1 MNLTVGNWIEIVGT
15 PVSSTTTNKAGLNV
29 LLVSQ
34 DVINNTSLVRVIP
47 WIMKTGGSGSW
58 NYDTSTMKL
67 NVGDKNTTTQIKYD
81 LQGQTNNNKLY
92 LKNSYPFY
100 KYSGTDGYL
109 SESGTYTYDFTIKHD
124 DEGKALKIPIYAFIP
139 LDNGSSSARN
149 HVVDTTLNLP
159 TIPRKSSCVWN
170 LSYIGDPMYITI
182 TKATTS
188 YTSSLKIVW
197 ETESSSTVG
206 EVIKTKTSNT
216 SITYNIT
223 SDVLKNLLKSN
234 PTSHQ
239 VTATLTLDTY
249 SSDTLI
255 GTNEYK
261 FTVPIK
267 QINPDVSVAVVDTNQ
282 ATIALTGS
290 SSKIVR
296 YISKPKV
303 TITATPKQEATI
315 KTYNCTWDNNI
326 SNTKETT
333 LSNISTKTFTVSATD
348 TRDFSTSKSITLS
361 NFIEYIKINYTKF
374 DLGRPEST
382 SNTINLNIAGVW
394 FNQSFGSKSNA
405 LSLKYRYKESGGTF
419 SSYVSLSPTKT
430 NNNFSLSTTLGTSF
444 SFEKAYQFE
453 FVINDSLMSIT
464 TVVDISKGTPI
475 IRISETKVKIGGEIS
490 ATKFNGYTLN
500 SACSKGIKTLS
511 SKGHSGWAGQTDG
524 DSYLITKSFMAYWNG
539 RFNDGGSN
547 LTYCHQGEIQAK
559 PKTLYDNSSG
569 TTGTVTLS
577 DSASNYKYLEIHYC
591 DVNKT
596 VYNSCKIYSPNGKN
610 ALLTISWVYN
620 TETGGTQT
628 MTKHIKI
635 SSKEISNVSYSNF
648 NVEPSGVWA
657 GIWNTIAIVQVVGYK

>member
-81 LQGQTNNNKLY
+81 LQGQPNNNKLY

-100 KYSGTDGYL
+100 TYSGTDGYL

-223 SDVLKNLLKSN
+223 SDVLKNLLK
-234 PTSHQ
+234 
-239 VTATLTLDTY
+239 LDTY

-361 NFIEYIKINYTKF
+361 NFIE
-374 DLGRPEST
+374 P
-382 SNTINLNIAGVW
+382 
-394 FNQSFGSKSNA
+394 FNFFNEMLPNCSLEN
-405 LSLKYRYKESGGTF
+405 LSL
-419 SSYVSLSPTKT
+419 
-430 NNNFSLSTTLGTSF
+430 
-444 SFEKAYQFE
+444 
-453 FVINDSLMSIT
+453 SI
-464 TVVDISKGTPI
+464 IS
-475 IRISETKVKIGGEIS
+475 
-490 ATKFNGYTLN
+490 
-500 SACSKGIKTLS
+500 
-511 SKGHSGWAGQTDG
+511 
-524 DSYLITKSFMAYWNG
+524 
-539 RFNDGGSN
+539 
-547 LTYCHQGEIQAK
+547 
-559 PKTLYDNSSG
+559 
-569 TTGTVTLS
+569 
-577 DSASNYKYLEIHYC
+577 
-591 DVNKT
+591 
-596 VYNSCKIYSPNGKN
+596 
-610 ALLTISWVYN
+610 
-620 TETGGTQT
+620 
-628 MTKHIKI
+628 
-635 SSKEISNVSYSNF
+635 
-648 NVEPSGVWA
+648 
-657 GIWNTIAIVQVVGYK
+657 